1 MNNSQSP
8 YKIVVWATGAIG
20 KYAIKATA
28 RHPDM
33 QLVGV
38 RVYSEAKAGKD
49 AGEIAGIGKLGVNA
63 TMDPEEI
70 YALDADCVVYAALPL
85 EASLGDIL
93 RLLESGKNVVTPIGY
108 SFVKNPELL
117 AKINAACETGRSSL
131 HGSGIHPG
139 FCGDR
144 LVLALSAMCFSID
157 KVTVYEVAD
166 LSDHDE
172 SPELMRR
179 LGFFMNA
186 EEARQTPPM
195 LLPLMSTIFR
205 EGMDLVAAGL
215 GFDIDDFQ
223 TSHAFALATR
233 DIQAVSG
240 VIQKGHVGGQYFNYR
255 GYSKGKLVMD
265 YRTYWKMSPHA
276 LEPNWAYDRTL
287 GYTVQI
293 EGNPGI
299 QCSFETVGGRPAELG
314 LVATAANTFNAIPLV
329 IRAEPGMRT
338 ALDLPMIVGHD
349 VVNV

>member
-1 MNNSQSP
+1 MNKSP
-8 YKIVVWATGAIG
+8 SPHKIAVWATGAIG

-49 AGEIAGIGKLGVNA
+49 AGEIAGIGKLGVKA
-63 TMDPEEI
+63 TMNPEEI

-108 SFVKNPELL
+108 SFVKNPDLL
-117 AKINAACETGRSSL
+117 AKINTACEKGRSSF

-144 LVLALSAMCFSID
+144 LVLTLSAMCFSID
-157 KVTVYEVAD
+157 KITVYEIAD

-172 SPELMRR
+172 SPELMRS
-179 LGFFMNA
+179 LGFFMSA
-186 EEARQTPPM
+186 EEARRTPPM
-195 LLPLMSTIFR
+195 LLPLMSKIFR

-223 TSHAFALATR
+223 TSHDFALATR

-240 VIQKGHVGGQYFNYR
+240 VIKKGRVGGQYFNYR
-255 GYSKGKLVMD
+255 GYSKGRLVMD
-265 YRTYWKMSPHA
+265 YQTYWKMSPDA
-276 LEPNWAYDRTL
+276 LEPNWAFDRTL
-287 GYTVQI
+287 GYSVHI
-293 EGNPGI
+293 EGDPGI
-299 QCSFETVGGRPAELG
+299 HCSFETVGGRPAELG
-314 LVATAANTFNAIPLV
+314 LVATAANIFNAIPLV
-329 IRAEPGMRT
+329 IRAAPGMRT
-338 ALDLPMIVGHD
+338 ALDLPMIVGHN
-349 VVNV
+349 VVSV

>member
-1 MNNSQSP
+1 MNKSQSP

-49 AGEIAGIGKLGVNA
+49 AGEIAGIGKLGVKA
-63 TMDPEEI
+63 TMNPEEI
-70 YALDADCVVYAALPL
+70 YALEADCVVYAALPL

-108 SFVKNPELL
+108 SFVKNPDLL
-117 AKINAACETGRSSL
+117 AKINTACEKGRSSF

-144 LVLALSAMCFSID
+144 LVLALSAMCFAID
-157 KVTVYEVAD
+157 KITVYEIAD

-172 SPELMRR
+172 SPELMRS
-179 LGFFMNA
+179 LGFFMSA

-195 LLPLMSTIFR
+195 LLPLMSKIFR

-223 TSHAFALATR
+223 TSHDFALATR

-240 VIQKGHVGGQYFNYR
+240 VIKKGHVGGQYFNYR
-255 GYSKGKLVMD
+255 GYSKGHLVMD
-265 YRTYWKMSPHA
+265 YRTYWKMSPDA
-276 LEPNWAYDRTL
+276 LEPNWAFDRTL
-287 GYTVQI
+287 GYSVQI

-299 QCSFETVGGRPAELG
+299 LCSFETVGGRPAELG
-314 LVATAANTFNAIPLV
+314 LVATAANVFNAIPLV
-329 IRAEPGMRT
+329 IRAAPGMRT
-338 ALDLPMIVGHD
+338 ALDLPMIVGHN
-349 VVNV
+349 VVSV

>member
-1 MNNSQSP
+1 
-8 YKIVVWATGAIG
+8 
-20 KYAIKATA
+20 
-28 RHPDM
+28 
-33 QLVGV
+33 
-38 RVYSEAKAGKD
+38 
-49 AGEIAGIGKLGVNA
+49 
-63 TMDPEEI
+63 
-70 YALDADCVVYAALPL
+70 
-85 EASLGDIL
+85 
-93 RLLESGKNVVTPIGY
+93 
-108 SFVKNPELL
+108 VKNPELL
-117 AKINAACETGRSSL
+117 AKINAACETGHSSL

-265 YRTYWKMSPHA
+265 YRTYWKMSPDA